1 MGILPLDCCTPQQPA
16 LRGHAREQPQC
27 PTGPPAAAEGMEHE
41 VLCVVVAPCPAGRHH
56 RRHHCLLLVPQ
67 QMRRRRCLRR
77 SRGVLRER
85 QARALQVGP
94 GKQASCQCPSQ
105 PPPQRRCRRPWHE
118 LQASAP
124 LSALQA
130 RASRALPPPGCPREL
145 QAEWLA
151 ILQHFSEQRRRRSGP
166 TPVRPASQPAVR
178 DGRAWMACKIRLMP
192 HSAGSMHD
200 FTRGDRV

>member
-1 MGILPLDCCTPQQPA
+1 
-16 LRGHAREQPQC
+16 
-27 PTGPPAAAEGMEHE
+27 
-41 VLCVVVAPCPAGRHH
+41 VLCVVVAPCPAGRYH

-67 QMRRRRCLRR
+67 QMRRRRCLQR

-130 RASRALPPPGCPREL
+130 RASRALPPRGCPREL

-166 TPVRPASQPAVR
+166 TRVPTASQSAVR
-178 DGRAWMACKIRLMP
+178 AAACMACEIRLIP
-192 HSAGSMHD
+192 HSASAVSMILRGTHV
-200 FTRGDRV
+200 FCWCCVGVGEGCIGETR